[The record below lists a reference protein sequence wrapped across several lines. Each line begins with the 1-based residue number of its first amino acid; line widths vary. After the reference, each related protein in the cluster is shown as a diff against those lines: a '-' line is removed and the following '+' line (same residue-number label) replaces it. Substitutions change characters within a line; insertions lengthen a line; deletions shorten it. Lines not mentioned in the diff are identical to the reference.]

1 MIDEFTGFWFC
12 CRQGLRAE
20 RTKVIDSISVEK
32 LASEHRGRLDFTE
45 DWLLTRPAQLM
56 SEQHDKY

>member
-45 DWLLTRPAQLM
+45 D
-56 SEQHDKY
+56 